1 MGKWKSRIQFEDLK
15 LNDNGMIP
23 VVTQDYEN
31 QEVLMVA
38 YMNRE
43 AFEKTLEIGLMT
55 YWSRSRNELW
65 TKGLTSG
72 HLQYVRELYI
82 DCDNDTILAKVKQVG
97 AACHTGNRTCFYRKL
112 AQEEE

>member
-1 MGKWKSRIQFEDLK
+1 MGKWESRIQFEDLK

-43 AFEKTLEIGLMT
+43 AFEKTLETGLMT

-97 AACHTGNRTCFYRKL
+97 AACHTGNRTCFYRQL
-112 AQEEE
+112 AQGEE

>member
-1 MGKWKSRIQFEDLK
+1 MGKWKIRIQFEDLK
-15 LNDNGMIP
+15 LNYNGMIP

-43 AFEKTLEIGLMT
+43 AFEKTLETGLMT

-97 AACHTGNRTCFYRKL
+97 AACHTGNRTCFYRQL
-112 AQEEE
+112 AQGEE